1 MLIKFVTNRKLL
13 NDEDEF
19 LSVLELICKD
29 LKDGLKKKGHSIDSV
44 ILREKDLD
52 IICYEN
58 LLNKVYETINI
69 HNIPLFIHSHFEL
82 LGGDFNKVHLPIH
95 RFRDFCDLVSND
107 EDFRTRIL
115 DCGNIS
121 LGVSIHSKKEA
132 IEVEQRLKELL
143 LNTSLNT
150 NISISPYITVG
161 NLFVTTCKVGRLGI
175 GYENF
180 KEIKDATS
188 IPTYSIGGITIENLN
203 EVGSKTNS
211 KKACIMSDLVEF
223 CKSM

>member
-13 NDEDEF
+13 RDEDEF
-19 LSVLELICKD
+19 LSVLESICED
-29 LKDGLKKKGHSIDSV
+29 LKDGLLKHGHSIDSV

-52 IICYEN
+52 IVSYEK
-58 LLNKVYETINI
+58 LLNKVYEITKR
-69 HNIPLFIHSHFEL
+69 HNVPLFIHSHFEL
-82 LGGDFNKVHLPIH
+82 IGRDFNKVHLPIH
-95 RFRDFCDLVSND
+95 RFREFCDLVSND

-115 DCGNIS
+115 DCGNIFI
-121 LGVSIHSKKEA
+121 GVSIHSKKEA
-132 IEVEQRLKELL
+132 IEVEKRLAIL
-143 LNTSLNT
+143 LNPSLNT
-150 NISISPYITVG
+150 NISINTYLTVG
-161 NLFVTTCKVGRLGI
+161 NLFATTCKVGKPGI

-188 IPTYSIGGITIENLN
+188 IPTYPIGGITVENLN
-203 EVGSKTNS
+203 EVGAQTNS